1 MHYEFVRTFLKW
13 RSHFNKCNDISQNTE
28 REIECKSH
36 TCVNMVIVLL
46 FLSLRGKDKLCKAK
60 SLQKE
65 ILWFLSQESGT
76 KGNCEHGSDDP
87 TKIKGTIQ
95 RQL

>member
-1 MHYEFVRTFLKW
+1 MHYAFVHPFLKW
-13 RSHFNKCNDISQNTE
+13 RNNFIKYNDISQNTE
-28 REIECKSH
+28 REKECKSH

-46 FLSLRGKDKLCKAK
+46 FLSLRSKDKLFKAK

-76 KGNCEHGSDDP
+76 KGNYEHGSDDP
-87 TKIKGTIQ
+87 TKIKRTVH